1 MGSEVF
7 TIREAAREDSGLIL
21 SFIQEL
27 ASFENLLEEV
37 TATEEDFQKSLFE
50 KQHAEVLIGE
60 VDGEPIAFALFFQNF
75 STFLGKAN
83 LYLEDLY
90 VRESHRGKGY
100 GQKLLKR
107 LAQIAVERDCER
119 LDWWCL
125 KWNEKAIRFYKKMG
139 AVPMSDWM
147 VYRLQGEKLKEQAEN
162 F

>member
-7 TIREAAREDSGLIL
+7 TIREASREDSGMIL

-139 AVPMSDWM
+139 AVPMSDWT